1 MRRDVFQAIAD
12 PTRRAIIHMIA
23 NENMNLNSV
32 AEKFDISRPAISK
45 HIKILTECGL
55 VTINVQ
61 GREHY
66 CEAKLEKLNEV
77 NEWVAQYKK
86 FWEEKFDALELY
98 LQKLQDKSSLGT
110 TTSFKQ
116 VAPRTKKSTRPDSNR
131 DDKSSTHAQKSH
143 RSSGKTKTSSQK
155 RKKK

>member
-12 PTRRAIIHMIA
+12 PTRRAIINMIA
-23 NENMNLNSV
+23 HENMNLNSV

-61 GREHY
+61 GREHF

-98 LQKLQDKSSLGT
+98 LQELQSKPKAA
-110 TTSFKQ
+110 KQ
-116 VAPRTKKSTRPDSNR
+116 SR
-131 DDKSSTHAQKSH
+131 DDQKSLK
-143 RSSGKTKTSSQK
+143 RSGKTKTVSQK